1 VIAFFMGWKM
11 YQRNKRRELVERVEV
26 DPLLADQ

>member
-1 VIAFFMGWKM
+1 MGWKM
-11 YQRNKRRELVERVEV
+11 YQRNKRRELVEHVEV